1 MNSAATTALGWP
13 ISFGLQNTKQ
23 KKYIIQGQKIST
35 DTLTPRKEHSD
46 KYFTRKFHEAYLK
59 RNCLFKFDT
68 SIVSMSITSMFLNPQ
83 SA

>member
-1 MNSAATTALGWP
+1 M
-13 ISFGLQNTKQ
+13 F
-23 KKYIIQGQKIST
+23 KKKKTLHKDREIIST
-35 DTLTPRKEHSD
+35 DALTPWKEHSD
-46 KYFTRKFHEAYLK
+46 KYLTRKFHEAYLK

>member
-1 MNSAATTALGWP
+1 MPRHEILTDALIP
-13 ISFGLQNTKQ
+13 CKV
-23 KKYIIQGQKIST
+23 
-35 DTLTPRKEHSD
+35 HSD
-46 KYFTRKFHEAYLK
+46 KYLRSKFHKAYLK